1 MFPLLI
7 KIFPLFAENISEPA
21 GKIIFR
27 VFLQVPSSLFA
38 SLGKPCLIIESVWQT
53 HHNDDD
59 GDDEKLNSFLGY
71 IFKFPLIEL
80 VYDIL
85 NKMLNEWLALGFGGS
100 YNWVKHSL

>member
-59 GDDEKLNSFLGY
+59 GDDDDDWKFEKADYQWQQYWLKHMQD
-71 IFKFPLIEL
+71 FKKFQLCMGT
-80 VYDIL
+80 V
-85 NKMLNEWLALGFGGS
+85 G
-100 YNWVKHSL
+100 

>member
-1 MFPLLI
+1 MGTLGWGGG
-7 KIFPLFAENISEPA
+7 
-21 GKIIFR
+21 GKKTE
-27 VFLQVPSSLFA
+27 L
-38 SLGKPCLIIESVWQT
+38 
-53 HHNDDD
+53 
-59 GDDEKLNSFLGY
+59 FLGY